1 MKHLDDLQLR
11 QKAYATP
18 RLKLYGSVLALT
30 TGGTGA
36 APETGVECTGPTPT
50 NDPQTLHKHCV

>member
-1 MKHLDDLQLR
+1 MTHLDDLQLHH
-11 QKAYATP
+11 KAYATP

-36 APETGVECTGPTPT
+36 APETTPSCEGPTPT
-50 NDPQTLHKHCV
+50 NDTITLHKHCV